1 MPIAD
6 PMLGSAVKF
15 SETATSIRRKPPL
28 LGEHT
33 DEILKEVGMTDAE
46 IKVLRSSHVVA

>member
-1 MPIAD
+1 M
-6 PMLGSAVKF
+6 KF
-15 SETATSIRRKPPL
+15 SETSASIRRKPPL

-46 IKVLRSSHVVA
+46 IKRLRSSRVVG